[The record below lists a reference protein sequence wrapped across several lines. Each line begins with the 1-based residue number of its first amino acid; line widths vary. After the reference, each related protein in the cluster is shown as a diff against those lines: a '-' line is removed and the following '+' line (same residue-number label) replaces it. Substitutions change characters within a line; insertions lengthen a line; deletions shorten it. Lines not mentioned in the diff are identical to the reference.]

1 VGTARKKQEIEID
14 GRRVALT
21 NLDKVLYP
29 SGFTKGQVIDF
40 YVRMSDYV
48 LPHLAGRPITLK
60 RYPDGIHAA
69 HFYEKDAPR
78 YTPDWVRTFD
88 VPRRNGGSIRYI
100 VIDELA
106 TLVWCAN
113 TANLELHPF
122 LHKAP
127 HIDRPTAVAFDLDP
141 GEGTDVLTC
150 ARVAFWLKE
159 VFDGAGLAS
168 FAKVSGSKGM
178 QVYVPLNT
186 AVTYERTQPFAKSL
200 AERMER
206 EHADCVVSAMAK
218 AKRAG
223 KVFIDW
229 SQNSD
234 FKTTV
239 AVYSLRAK
247 RDEPYVSMPVTWEEL
262 RRAVRENDA
271 ASVMFD
277 PEAAFARLEK
287 RGDLWAEVLTL
298 KQKLPAELKAS
309 KTVRAAP
316 RFIEPMRAALVDKL
330 PEGAAWQ
337 YEIKL
342 DGYRAIAIK
351 SGHEVELL
359 SRNNLKL
366 NAKFPKVA
374 KALEKLEEG
383 TILDGEIVALDA
395 QGRPAFQALQNSGR
409 TPHPVYYYVFDML
422 YDRGSSLLDLPLRDR
437 RKRLEGLALADPIRL
452 SAPLEAGAAELVH
465 AAKEQG
471 LEGIVAKRLN
481 SIYEPGA
488 RSGAW
493 VKFKVNRGQELVIG
507 GYMPGPQEFTSLLA
521 GYYDEDGRLMFLAKI
536 KNGFVPRTRK
546 AVAAR
551 FQKLE
556 TGKCPFAN
564 LPEPKNARRGEA
576 LTAEVMKKCRWLR
589 PELVAQVE
597 YTDWTAANHL
607 RHARFA
613 GLRDDKSAREV
624 VRESAA

>member
-1 VGTARKKQEIEID
+1 VAAARKKHEVEIE

-29 SGFTKGQVIDF
+29 SGFTKGKVIDF
-40 YVRMSDYV
+40 YIRAGEYV
-48 LPHLAGRPITLK
+48 LPHLKNRPITLK
-60 RYPDGIHAA
+60 RYPDGINAA
-69 HFYEKDAPR
+69 HFYEKDAPK
-78 YTPDWVRTFD
+78 YTPDWVRTFN
-88 VPRRNGGSIRYI
+88 VPRREGGAIRYI
-100 VIDELA
+100 VIDDLP

-159 VFDGAGLAS
+159 VFDAAGLES

-186 AVTYERTQPFAKSL
+186 PVTYEQTQPFAKSL

-206 EHADCVVSAMAK
+206 EHPDSVVSAMAK
-218 AKRAG
+218 VKRAG

-262 RRAVRENDA
+262 QRALKKNDA
-271 ASVMFD
+271 SRLQFD
-277 PEAAFARLEK
+277 PDAALGRLEK
-287 RGDLWAEVLTL
+287 LGDLWAAVLTR
-298 KQKLPAELKAS
+298 KQKLPKKLEAKIATP
-309 KTVRAAP
+309 KFV
-316 RFIEPMRAALVDKL
+316 EPMRAALVDKL

-337 YEIKL
+337 YEVKF
-342 DGYRAIAIK
+342 DGYRALAIK
-351 SGHEVELL
+351 NGGEVELL

-366 NAKFPKVA
+366 NSRFPKVA
-374 KALEKLEEG
+374 KALASLPDG
-383 TILDGEIVALDA
+383 TILDGEIVAVDA
-395 QGRPAFQALQNSGR
+395 QGRPVFNALQNAQKSGR
-409 TPHPVYYYVFDML
+409 PIFYYVFDLL
-422 YDRGSSLLDLPLRDR
+422 YERGRSLLDQPLRER
-437 RKRLEGLALADPIRL
+437 RARLDEIPLADPVRV
-452 SAPLEAGAAELVH
+452 SAPLEASAADLVH
-465 AAKEQG
+465 AAREQG
-471 LEGIVAKRLN
+471 LEGLVAKRLN

-493 VKFKVNRGQELVIG
+493 AKFKVHQGQELVIG
-507 GYMPGPQEFTSLLA
+507 GYLPGPQGFTSLLV
-521 GYYDEDGRLMFLAKI
+521 GYYDEAGKLIFIGKV

-546 AVAAR
+546 DVAAR
-551 FQKLE
+551 FKGLGAAE
-556 TGKCPFAN
+556 CPFDN
-564 LPEPKNARRGEA
+564 LPEPRNARRGEA
-576 LTAEVMKKCRWLR
+576 LTAEVMKKCCWLK
-589 PELVAQVE
+589 PKLVAQIE
-597 YTDWTAANHL
+597 YTDWTSANHL
-607 RHARFA
+607 RHSRFA
-613 GLRDDKSAREV
+613 GLRDDKNARDV